1 MHIIACKCL
10 IICLDSITMYYM
22 CKVILKWVHCVTYCE
37 RQLYE
42 NCQKLCWICI
52 TKLYRSILYSN
63 LQFWAAPLFAD
74 TYSPTIFCKIDKYYR
89 TCCFINIIIVLTIVT
104 EEKKS
109 MPVRALKTLELDTDR
124 CTECRHIP
132 SYIHIHKTHLYW
144 CTHCYR
150 YNREL
155 PHHIHWYLKH
165 GTSFLP
171 VHFWNVSKS
180 QPINALFINTTEW
193 LWF

>member
-1 MHIIACKCL
+1 MSHTVTDNYKRTLRNFVEYSLPNSTEAYCIL
-10 IICLDSITMYYM
+10 IYNFGLPPFLPT
-22 CKVILKWVHCVTYCE
+22 HTA
-37 RQLYE
+37 Q
-42 NCQKLCWICI
+42 
-52 TKLYRSILYSN
+52 
-63 LQFWAAPLFAD
+63 QF
-74 TYSPTIFCKIDKYYR
+74 FCKIDEYYR

-109 MPVRALKTLELDTDR
+109 MPIRALKTLELDTDR

-144 CTHCYR
+144 GTHCYR
-150 YNREL
+150 YNRES
-155 PHHIHWYLKH
+155 PHHIHWYLKYE
-165 GTSFLP
+165 SYLP
-171 VHFWNVSKS
+171 VRFWNVSKS